1 MEKFIIALYVAT
13 TASGL
18 VLLKLGTNGA
28 SFVSLVDGRLNWNI
42 GLLSVMG
49 IFLYGVSFLLYIYL
63 ISRFNLGFIIPLT
76 TGLVYILIF
85 IASFVIFKESF
96 TATKIAAIVLIV
108 SGVILLN
115 LNTPGTPEKSGKEVS
130 IESTPSKALGIHK

>member
-63 ISRFNLGFIIPLT
+63 ISKFNLGFIIPLT

-85 IASFVIFKESF
+85 VASFVIFKESF

>member
-1 MEKFIIALYVAT
+1 MEKLIIALYVLT

-28 SFVSLVDGRLNWNI
+28 SFVSLVDGRLSWNI

-49 IFLYGVSFLLYIYL
+49 IFLYGISFLLYIYL
-63 ISRFNLGFIIPLT
+63 ISKFNLGFIIPLT

-85 IASFVIFKESF
+85 IASFVVFKESF

-108 SGVILLN
+108 TGVILLN
-115 LNTPGTPEKSGKEVS
+115 LNTSDTATQKKHTS
-130 IESTPSKALGIHK
+130 AGITVNKKQ

>member
-115 LNTPGTPEKSGKEVS
+115 LNTPGTPEKSKEVT
-130 IESTPSKALGIHK
+130 IESTPSKVLNIHK